1 MALIQMITTVH
12 DRVFCGLE
20 RLANGW
26 FLGLAARFVFA
37 GVLLLYFL
45 SSFSTKVGTGVAG
58 FFSVQDGAYFQIL
71 PTVMERFEYSTANIP
86 FIPYD
91 LIVFTG
97 TYTELLLPILIV
109 VGLFTRLA
117 ALGMIVFIA
126 VQSYV
131 DIAHHGAD
139 EKTTGALFDRFSDS
153 VISDQRALWVFVL
166 LYLVVKGAGA
176 ISLDGILSRHA
187 RSAD

>member
-1 MALIQMITTVH
+1 MALIQTITTVH
-12 DRVFCGLE
+12 ACVFSGLE
-20 RLANGW
+20 RLLNGW

-45 SSFSTKVGTGVAG
+45 GSFFTKVGTGVAG

-91 LIVFTG
+91 LIVFSG
-97 TYTELLLPILIV
+97 TYAEFLLPILIV

-117 ALGMIVFIA
+117 ALGMIVFVL
-126 VQSYV
+126 VQTYV
-131 DIAHHGAD
+131 DIAFHGAD
-139 EKTTGALFDRFSDS
+139 EKTTGALFDRFSDA
-153 VISDQRALWVFVL
+153 VISDQRTLWVFVL
-166 LYLVVKGAGA
+166 LYLTIKGAGA
-176 ISLDGILSRHA
+176 ISLDGLLSRRA
-187 RSAD
+187 RSAA